1 MRWLAFLGVFLASAL
16 AFPRLGLHEGYTRL
30 VFDLEARTQYQI
42 TQSPDTLTTRFQGV
56 RATAADVDVGSP
68 QVASYQVVVANH
80 SVTVFV
86 RLRPAVEV
94 KHVLL
99 NDANR
104 RRLVV
109 DVLAAR
115 PGPQEANPTT
125 KTRLEPL
132 RPRVQPRVVVI
143 DPGHGGV
150 DPGAVGYVVEKEVT
164 LDLALRLRRLLQ
176 KEGIEVVLTRSSDT
190 HLSPNKAIDLG
201 MRAEMANSKRN
212 LFISIHVNSAPNVA
226 QGIETYYFG
235 STLDASL
242 LAQVIRE
249 NGGGELGRR
258 LTQEAQSVAER
269 LVRDL
274 IAQSNLMFSRQLA
287 HLVHS
292 ALVQATGAVDRGV
305 RQAPFYVLRNA
316 RIPAILVEVG
326 FANHPVEGR
335 RLQSEAYRQILAEA
349 MARGILRFLSNGG
362 RPSDVQNGEGRL
374 AAELLA
380 AAKGVAPCV
389 KIAARSV
396 PSRFRRLKRYFWP

>member
-1 MRWLAFLGVFLASAL
+1 MRWLAFLGAFLTSAL

-42 TQSPDTLTTRFQGV
+42 TQSPDTLTIRFQGV

-80 SVTVFV
+80 GVTVFV

-94 KHVLL
+94 KHMLL

-115 PGPQEANPTT
+115 PVPQEANPTT
-125 KTRLEPL
+125 RARLEPS
-132 RPRVQPRVVVI
+132 RPRLQPRVVVI

-274 IAQSNLMFSRQLA
+274 IAQSNLKFSRQLA
-287 HLVHS
+287 QLVHT
-292 ALVQATGAVDRGV
+292 ALVQAAGAVDRGV

-335 RLQSEAYRQILAEA
+335 RLQSEAYRQTLAEA
-349 MARGILRFLSNGG
+349 MARGILRFLN
-362 RPSDVQNGEGRL
+362 NGE
-374 AAELLA
+374 
-380 AAKGVAPCV
+380 
-389 KIAARSV
+389 
-396 PSRFRRLKRYFWP
+396 